1 MGIESYL
8 KSVIRTVPDW
18 PEKGVQFR
26 DVTPIFT
33 NPEAFQRVIRE
44 FENRYQDADI
54 TCIGALDARGF
65 LLGAALAHSMRKSL
79 VLFRKKGKLPGKTIS
94 QRYALEYG
102 EAVLE
107 VHESDISRDDRVL
120 LIDDLIATGG
130 TLLAAH
136 SLVKQAGAKVVEATA
151 IIDLPDLKGSEK
163 LRAAGFESHCL
174 CTYTGL

>member
-1 MGIESYL
+1 MNIEDYL
-8 KSVIRTVPDW
+8 KSVVCTVPDW
-18 PEKGVQFR
+18 PEAGVQFR

-33 NPEAFQRVIRE
+33 NPDAFHRVIAE
-44 FENRYQDADI
+44 FETRYSEGAL

-65 LLGAALAHSMRKSL
+65 LLGAALAYRMKKPL
-79 VLFRKKGKLPGKTIS
+79 ILFRKKGKLPGKTIS

-102 EAVLE
+102 EAELE
-107 VHESDISRDDRVL
+107 VHEGDINRDDKVL

-136 SLVKQAGAKVVEATA
+136 SLVKRMGADVIEVAA

-163 LRAAGFESHCL
+163 LQLAGINQFCL
-174 CTYTGL
+174 CRYSGL

>member
-1 MGIESYL
+1 MSIESYL
-8 KSVIRTVPDW
+8 KSIIRTVPDW

-26 DVTPIFT
+26 DITPIFT
-33 NPEAFQRVIRE
+33 NPEAFQRVIE
-44 FENRYQDADI
+44 ALEARYPGSDI

-65 LLGAALAHSMRKSL
+65 LLGAALAYRMKKPL

-94 QRYALEYG
+94 QSYALEYG

-107 VHESDISRDDRVL
+107 VHESDISKDDRVL

-130 TLLAAH
+130 TLMAAH
-136 SLVKQAGAKVVEATA
+136 ALVERIGAEVVEAAA

-163 LRAAGFESHCL
+163 LKEAGFDSYCL
-174 CTYTGL
+174 CTYSGL